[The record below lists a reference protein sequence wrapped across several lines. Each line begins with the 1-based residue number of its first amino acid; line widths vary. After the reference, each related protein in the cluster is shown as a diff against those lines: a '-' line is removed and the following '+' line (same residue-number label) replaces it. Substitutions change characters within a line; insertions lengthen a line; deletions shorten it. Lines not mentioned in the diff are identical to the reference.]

1 MQLHFNFNLKL
12 TIKSIYNK
20 NKFSNFIITF
30 KTPLKSFLRH
40 FEKYKCK
47 NTLRIHLKLNTEPFK
62 AIKSIF

>member
-20 NKFSNFIITF
+20 NKFSNFTITL
-30 KTPLKSFLRH
+30 KIPLKSFLRH
-40 FEKYKCK
+40 FENYKCK
-47 NTLRIHLKLNTEPFK
+47 IQLREHLKSNTEPFK